1 MKITTSL
8 ENINSFGGLN
18 FISTEFEQLQ
28 LPKLITSH
36 LGSRSVLA
44 TYQYSDIIKNI
55 WMILFSGGD
64 CAEDI
69 LTNLKPDLSDI
80 VSLRIARFCK
90 PCPPTNAD
98 KTSQKSYILKAG

>member
-8 ENINSFGGLN
+8 ENINYFGGLN
-18 FISTEFEQLQ
+18 FISSEFEQLQ

-36 LGSRSVLA
+36 LGSRSILVI
-44 TYQYSDIIKNI
+44 YEYSDIIKNI

-69 LTNLKPDLSDI
+69 QINLKTELSNDLD
-80 VSLRIARFCK
+80 RTYKNRNRA
-90 PCPPTNAD
+90 N
-98 KTSQKSYILKAG
+98 